1 MKTLAEVTNDV
12 RELLRDSNEADKEA
26 DKEATATRMGEA
38 LHEEGL
44 SVETASPAQL
54 TALLANS
61 PDWTLGM
68 IDGQHIH

>member
-12 RELLRDSNEADKEA
+12 RELLRDSDEADKEA
-26 DKEATATRMGEA
+26 MATRMGEA

-54 TALLANS
+54 TALLAGS

>member
-12 RELLRDSNEADKEA
+12 RELLRDSNEA